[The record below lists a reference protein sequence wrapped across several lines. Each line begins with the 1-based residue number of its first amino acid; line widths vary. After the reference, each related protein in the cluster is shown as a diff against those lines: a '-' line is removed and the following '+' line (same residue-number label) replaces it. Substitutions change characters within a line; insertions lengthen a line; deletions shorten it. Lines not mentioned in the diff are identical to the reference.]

1 MSEMRHRLVTHG
13 QGSFDDQL
21 IEIELFMVAL
31 MVERRRDTV
40 CS

>member
-1 MSEMRHRLVTHG
+1 MSEMQHRLVTHG
-13 QGSFDDQL
+13 QGNFDDQL

-31 MVERRRDTV
+31 IVEQRRDTV